1 MDSSER
7 LPVPVIEAWQVSTP
21 AIVQETRSVRAFF
34 GDLVVYIEG
43 NSSESV
49 GEMLMKMYKDENFR
63 QNLIKKMK
71 DTARL
76 PDSNKA
82 IHALTGVLQ

>member
-1 MDSSER
+1 M
-7 LPVPVIEAWQVSTP
+7 
-21 AIVQETRSVRAFF
+21 
-34 GDLVVYIEG
+34 VVYIEG